1 MRERYDV
8 AVIGAGPA
16 GLTAAIYAAR
26 ARLRTLV
33 LDESV
38 PGGQVKTTH
47 KVSNYPGFPEDV
59 KGTDLAAAFAAQ
71 AERFGARIRR
81 AVEITEARPR
91 RDAEDA
97 SSSTRRR
104 PSRRARSSSPP
115 GRSRGTSASRASS
128 SSRDAGISY
137 CATCD
142 GAYFEGKDIHV
153 IGGGNSAVEESL
165 FLTQFARSV
174 TIVHQFKDFQAEP
187 ASVQEALA
195 NPRIEV
201 LLGHEP
207 RGFHGETA
215 LERLEVE
222 ELATKERKT
231 LRTDGVFVFVGMV
244 PRTDL
249 LAPYV
254 SLDAGRLR
262 RDHRVDG
269 DAGARRLRRRGH
281 PREALPSD
289 HDGRRGRNHRGA
301 RRAEA
306 PSLTPASDGIAGG
319 RADVRRRG
327 ARRSCS
333 GAGRAAPA
341 AQRVDTMSEQA

>member
-33 LDESV
+33 LDEGI

-47 KVSNYPGFPEDV
+47 KVSNYPGFPDDV
-59 KGTDLAAAFAAQ
+59 KGADLAAAFAAQ

-81 AVEITEARPR
+81 SVEITRHDLAATPKTLELDEEETVEARAVIVATGAKPR
-91 RDAEDA
+91 
-97 SSSTRRR
+97 
-104 PSRRARSSSPP
+104 PLGVP
-115 GRSRGTSASRASS
+115 GEQLFKGR
-128 SSRDAGISY
+128 GISY

-153 IGGGNSAVEESL
+153 IGGGNSALEESL

-174 TIVHQFKDFQAEP
+174 TIVHQFMDFQAEP

-195 NPRIEV
+195 NPRIQV

-207 RGFHGETA
+207 RGFHGETV

-231 LRTDGVFVFVGMV
+231 LRTDGVFVFIGMV

-254 SLDAGRLR
+254 SLAQGGYVETTESMETQLPGVYAAG
-262 RDHRVDG
+262 DIRVKRFRQITTAVADG
-269 DAGARRLRRRGH
+269 TIA
-281 PREALPSD
+281 AL
-289 HDGRRGRNHRGA
+289 
-301 RRAEA
+301 
-306 PSLTPASDGIAGG
+306 
-319 RADVRRRG
+319 
-327 ARRSCS
+327 
-333 GAGRAAPA
+333 A
-341 AQRVDTMSEQA
+341 AQKHLR